1 MSRSSQD
8 YHEFTLKNFQ
18 NSKIQIPLAKLLW
31 PLMVMVTKVG
41 HLSNVFTKSKMFI
54 VSVIWRGNEDEYFQ
68 TRIEDIKL
76 ILNCIK
82 RNNPGLISQINEDVS
97 KL

>member
-1 MSRSSQD
+1 
-8 YHEFTLKNFQ
+8 
-18 NSKIQIPLAKLLW
+18 
-31 PLMVMVTKVG
+31 MVMVTKVG
-41 HLSNVFTKSKMFI
+41 YLTNAFTKSKMFI
-54 VSVIWRGNEDEYFQ
+54 VSVIWRENEDEYFQ

-82 RNNPGLISQINEDVS
+82 RNNPDLISQINEDVS

>member
-8 YHEFTLKNFQ
+8 YHEFTPKNFQ

-31 PLMVMVTKVG
+31 LLMVMVTKVG
-41 HLSNVFTKSKMFI
+41 YLSNIFTKSKMFI

-82 RNNPGLISQINEDVS
+82 RNNPDLISQINEDVS

>member
-1 MSRSSQD
+1 
-8 YHEFTLKNFQ
+8 
-18 NSKIQIPLAKLLW
+18 
-31 PLMVMVTKVG
+31 MVMVTKVG

-54 VSVIWRGNEDEYFQ
+54 VSVIWRENEDEYFQ

-82 RNNPGLISQINEDVS
+82 RNNPDLISQINEDVS

>member
-1 MSRSSQD
+1 
-8 YHEFTLKNFQ
+8 
-18 NSKIQIPLAKLLW
+18 
-31 PLMVMVTKVG
+31 MVMVTKVG
-41 HLSNVFTKSKMFI
+41 YLSNVFTKSKMFI
-54 VSVIWRGNEDEYFQ
+54 VSVIWKGNEDEYFQ

-82 RNNPGLISQINEDVS
+82 RNNPDLISQINEDVS

>member
-1 MSRSSQD
+1 
-8 YHEFTLKNFQ
+8 
-18 NSKIQIPLAKLLW
+18 
-31 PLMVMVTKVG
+31 MVMVTKVG
-41 HLSNVFTKSKMFI
+41 YLSNVFTKSKMFI

-82 RNNPGLISQINEDVS
+82 RNNPDLISQINEDVS

>member
-1 MSRSSQD
+1 
-8 YHEFTLKNFQ
+8 
-18 NSKIQIPLAKLLW
+18 
-31 PLMVMVTKVG
+31 
-41 HLSNVFTKSKMFI
+41 MFI
-54 VSVIWRGNEDEYFQ
+54 VSVIWRENEDEYFQ

-82 RNNPGLISQINEDVS
+82 RNNPDLISQINEDVS